1 MGRVIGA
8 LVKSVLNYSSADSLP
23 SRLRRRRFGIFERLM
38 IAGPCFAPSG
48 GATQGRPRILDVGG
62 TPKYWKRMGYDG
74 DVTCINLG
82 DYEGADG
89 RITVLR
95 GDARDLSRFRD
106 GEFDVVHCNS
116 VLEHVGGWD
125 DQQRAAAELRRV
137 GRRYFVQVP
146 NRNFPIEPHFLFPGV
161 QFLSESGRRFVA
173 RHWPWSASRMSG
185 MAGDAVIADL
195 VPIRLPDEAEMRRL
209 FPDGHVWRERFL
221 GLTKS
226 LVLYR

>member
-1 MGRVIGA
+1 MLDGDPCYAHSRGA
-8 LVKSVLNYSSADSLP
+8 SQGK
-23 SRLRRRRFGIFERLM
+23 
-38 IAGPCFAPSG
+38 PCSIHVD
-48 GATQGRPRILDVGG
+48 GASQGKPRILDVGG

-74 DVTCINLG
+74 DVTCFNLG

-106 GEFDVVHCNS
+106 GEFDIVHCNS
-116 VLEHVGGWD
+116 VLEHVGTWE
-125 DQQRAAAELRRV
+125 DQQRAAAEVRRV

-146 NRNFPIEPHFLFPGV
+146 NRNFPIEPHFLFPCA
-161 QFLSESGRRFVA
+161 QFLSEPSRRFIA

-185 MAGDAVIADL
+185 MATEAAIADL

-209 FPDGHVWRERFL
+209 FPDGELWRERLL

-226 LVLYR
+226 LVMYR